1 MAQPTTR
8 DEFIDYCLRRLGHPV
23 IEINIDEDQIQD
35 RVDDGIDIWRDYN
48 PDGAQ
53 RLYIPIQVTQD
64 HISNKKIDLATD
76 SATTSFASRI
86 LSVVRVF
93 MIGDTT
99 SSVNFF
105 DLKYQ
110 MRLNDLADLA
120 TGVGDLAYYEQMQQY
135 LSLIDLKLTGTP
147 QIDYNRYKQEL
158 LIHGDLIDGGDARVG
173 DYIVVEMYVG
183 TSATESKIWEDRFL
197 KEYTTALLKRQ
208 WGENITKFDGMQLPG
223 GITLNGR
230 QLIDD
235 ANQELDR
242 IRTSMFNEY
251 DNPPAFFMG

>member
-1 MAQPTTR
+1 
-8 DEFIDYCLRRLGHPV
+8 
-23 IEINIDEDQIQD
+23 
-35 RVDDGIDIWRDYN
+35 
-48 PDGAQ
+48 
-53 RLYIPIQVTQD
+53 
-64 HISNKKIDLATD
+64 
-76 SATTSFASRI
+76 
-86 LSVVRVF
+86 

-135 LSLIDLKLTGTP
+135 LSMIDLKLTGTP

-173 DYIVVEMYVG
+173 DYIVAEMYVG
-183 TSATESKIWEDRFL
+183 TSAAESKIWEDRFL